1 MANSRYRT
9 TVEDDE
15 EYDSDLEPLVLKGR
29 NPRMPRIYLAK
40 AHPLHPRTNPGNSY
54 VYYTRPTRPRMQEL
68 VQAGATI
75 LKGEGEEDEREL
87 STDGMLELLP
97 GDYLWTRNEFGR
109 RKPEDDVPVAWVVSA
124 EKRSEQAKTAL
135 DNARGRFMGPEDK
148 ITEKSVRFER
158 LKPTPKPVKKGTRCW
173 TMGSSLELNTNIEA
187 PCANGKWMGQ
197 TTKIH
202 ETTQDVISA
211 SMSMAMEDMAHAPA
225 EVQDVL
231 KADFERHGMAPLGCK
246 DNYAYHTVHCN
257 LAYAGISMEGQMG
270 IQYARPHRDG
280 NDCPGHYSTM
290 IMRSRLPANYHPP
303 CLILPGLGAYSK
315 MVDFQGLTFQALH
328 DHLRT
333 PPYPLP
339 GTPHSSK
346 AYRFALINYTPQRM
360 AAAETRQQI
369 GALPNIH
376 TFLSPEMR
384 AEKDLIKGLQGDSFA
399 NFLRDGPWII
409 PDESYPSYVGRVCY
423 QMNRFLLIQA
433 PSRFKLEIDPVMLAQ
448 SITYL
453 TKDGERVPV
462 EPWAMAPSVQGE
474 AGNKRDAKREQGEQ
488 RSKEHMF
495 KHSCMI
501 PYYFTKSDWIREE
514 AANRY
519 GGSVASTSTGGGVDG
534 DPEGGNNGDDE
545 PGEDGEV
552 HADQH
557 GDAAKRI
564 RSSYHQIGDDLN
576 KDSYSGEPAEDIDPP
591 LGSKIV
597 VKPRI
602 KARKVVAPKPEDAF
616 KFTRSLTVDALEEEV
631 LDLRQ
636 ELQAMDDI
644 DGDDKDTHEDI
655 RATLNDANKSIELG
669 GIGRRALAGIGTIIK
684 DVHRL
689 SRHIKREENQLRMTQ
704 MTLIRAQTAMRA
716 KQDPKGRQQ
725 SWLSALTNQVV
736 NMLVHREGRKVF
748 KGSDYG
754 MSWDCKEVVVENPYG
769 GKRLLRGEDDT
780 VEAARTI
787 VMEIVEKWV
796 DADDHCDKKQAWF
809 ATIVEEVM
817 GEEALMM
824 NIVWRLYSNLKAS
837 HVILGDKGYRNPTK
851 DNMEPF
857 QSALENHSVL
867 EVDHQEGQLFKL
879 YKQLLN

>member
-1 MANSRYRT
+1 
-9 TVEDDE
+9 
-15 EYDSDLEPLVLKGR
+15 
-29 NPRMPRIYLAK
+29 
-40 AHPLHPRTNPGNSY
+40 
-54 VYYTRPTRPRMQEL
+54 MQEL

-75 LKGEGEEDEREL
+75 SKGEGEEDEREL

-109 RKPEDDVPVAWVVSA
+109 RKPEDDVPVAWVVGA

-135 DNARGRFMGPEDK
+135 DNARGRFMGPEDE

-173 TMGSSLELNTNIEA
+173 TMGSSLEPNTNIEA

-197 TTKIH
+197 TTEIH
-202 ETTQDVISA
+202 ETTQDVVSA
-211 SMSMAMEDMAHAPA
+211 STSMAMEDMAHAPA
-225 EVQDVL
+225 EVQEVL
-231 KADFERHGMAPLGCK
+231 KANFERHGMAPLGCK
-246 DNYAYHTVHCN
+246 DNYAYHTVQCN
-257 LAYAGISMEGQMG
+257 LAYA
-270 IQYARPHRDG
+270 
-280 NDCPGHYSTM
+280 GHYSTM

-303 CLILPGLGAYSK
+303 RLILPGLGAYSK

-328 DHLRT
+328 DHLGT
-333 PPYPLP
+333 PPYPSP

-360 AAAETRQQI
+360 AAAETRQRI

-376 TFLSPEMR
+376 AFLSPEMR
-384 AEKDLIKGLQGDSFA
+384 SSKAEKDLIKGLQGDSFA

-474 AGNKRDAKREQGEQ
+474 AGNERDAKREEGEQ

-495 KHSCMI
+495 KHGCMI

-534 DPEGGNNGDDE
+534 DPEASVDADEPRTDARENLARTTDVDVDNGLDAARYNLRKRKRNNPGGNNGDDE
-545 PGEDGEV
+545 PGEDREV

-557 GDAAKRI
+557 GDTAKRV
-564 RSSYHQIGDDLN
+564 RSSYRQIGDDLN

-636 ELQAMDDI
+636 ELQVMDDI
-644 DGDDKDTHEDI
+644 DGDDEDTHEDI
-655 RATLNDANKSIELG
+655 RATLNDANESIELG

-684 DVHRL
+684 DAHRL
-689 SRHIKREENQLRMTQ
+689 SRHIKQEENRLRMT
-704 MTLIRAQTAMRA
+704 
-716 KQDPKGRQQ
+716 
-725 SWLSALTNQVV
+725 
-736 NMLVHREGRKVF
+736 
-748 KGSDYG
+748 
-754 MSWDCKEVVVENPYG
+754 
-769 GKRLLRGEDDT
+769 
-780 VEAARTI
+780 
-787 VMEIVEKWV
+787 
-796 DADDHCDKKQAWF
+796 
-809 ATIVEEVM
+809 
-817 GEEALMM
+817 
-824 NIVWRLYSNLKAS
+824 
-837 HVILGDKGYRNPTK
+837 
-851 DNMEPF
+851 
-857 QSALENHSVL
+857 
-867 EVDHQEGQLFKL
+867 
-879 YKQLLN
+879 